1 MDIAIAGGHGKIA
14 RHLNRKLALDGHVVR
29 GIVRDAGHVDDLHD
43 DGVTPVVLD
52 LEEASVAQVAEAITG
67 ADAVVFAA
75 GAGPGS
81 GAPRKE
87 TVDYG
92 AAVALR
98 AAAERVGVQRYVMV
112 SAMGV
117 DDPPQDDEVFSVY
130 LRAKQRADAD
140 LMASDL
146 AWTIVRPGGL
156 TDEPGTGHV
165 EVARSVPRG
174 RIPREDVASLLH
186 AVLADPETAGVCV
199 EAVSGSTPIPEA
211 VASLRP

>member
-1 MDIAIAGGHGKIA
+1 MDIVIAVAHGSIA
-14 RHLNRKLALDGHVVR
+14 RHLNRKLALAGHAAR
-29 GIVRDAGHVDDLHD
+29 GIVRDAAHVDDLHD

-52 LEEASVAQVAEAITG
+52 LEEASVAQVGSAIAC

-92 AAVALR
+92 AAVLLR
-98 AAAERVGVQRYVMV
+98 AAAEQVGVPRYVMV

-165 EVARSVPRG
+165 EVAPSVARG
-174 RIPREDVASLLH
+174 RIPREDVASLLR
-186 AVLADPETAGVCV
+186 AVLEDPETAGVCV
-199 EAVSGSTPIPEA
+199 EAVSGPTPIAEA
-211 VASLRP
+211 VATLRS

>member
-1 MDIAIAGGHGKIA
+1 MDIVIAGAHGKIA
-14 RHLNRKLALDGHVVR
+14 RHLNRRLALVGHATR
-29 GIVRDAGHVDDLHD
+29 GIVRDAAHAADLDD

-52 LEEASVAQVAEAITG
+52 LEEASVDRVAEAIAG
-67 ADAVVFAA
+67 ADAVVFTA

-81 GAPRKE
+81 GAARKE

-92 AAVALR
+92 AAVRLR
-98 AAAERVGVQRYVMV
+98 AAAEEAGVPRYVMV

-146 AWTIVRPGGL
+146 DWTILRPGGL
-156 TDEPGTGHV
+156 TDEPGTGRI
-165 EVARSVPRG
+165 EVGPSVPRG
-174 RIPREDVASLLH
+174 RIPREDVAALLH
-186 AVLADPETAGVCV
+186 AVLDDPETAGVCV
-199 EAVSGSTPIPEA
+199 EVVSGPTPIDEA

>member
-1 MDIAIAGGHGKIA
+1 MDIVIAGAHGKIA
-14 RHLNRKLALDGHVVR
+14 RHLNRRLALVGHATR
-29 GIVRDAGHVDDLHD
+29 GIVRDAAHAADLDD
-43 DGVTPVVLD
+43 DGVAPLVLD
-52 LEEASVAQVAEAITG
+52 LEEASVDRVAEAIAG

-81 GAPRKE
+81 GAARKE

-92 AAVALR
+92 AAVLLR
-98 AAAERVGVQRYVMV
+98 AAAEEAGVPRYVMV

-146 AWTIVRPGGL
+146 DWTILRPGGL
-156 TDEPGTGHV
+156 TDEPGTGRV
-165 EVARSVPRG
+165 EVGPSVPRG
-174 RIPREDVASLLH
+174 RIPREDVAALLH
-186 AVLADPETAGVCV
+186 AVLDDPGTAGVCV
-199 EAVSGSTPIPEA
+199 EVISGPTPIDEA

>member
-186 AVLADPETAGVCV
+186 AVLADPETVGVCV